1 MLRALL
7 LRELDRLADARE
19 LLGVA
24 TLLANCGGATAAG
37 YPAWIHLF
45 NGEVAHALGDLEGA
59 AAMLERAREDAARQG
74 SRRLVAL
81 PLLLTEPAFA
91 TDVEGGTD
99 RTSSCTRNGA
109 PGRSSPLQTIAV
121 W

>member
-1 MLRALL
+1 VLRALL

-59 AAMLERAREDAARQG
+59 AAMLEQAREDAARQG